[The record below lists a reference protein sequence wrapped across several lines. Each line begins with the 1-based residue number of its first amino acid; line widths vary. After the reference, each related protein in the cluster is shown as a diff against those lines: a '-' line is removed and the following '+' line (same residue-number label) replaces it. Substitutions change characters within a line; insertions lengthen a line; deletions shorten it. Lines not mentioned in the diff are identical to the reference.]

1 MPLVC
6 AIVFIGLW
14 NAFPKAGKAGMV
26 RKGRLWSPFRRKRK
40 RSIRLSFQY
49 QTSGTRSLGDTAAEV
64 IHSLKFKFYL
74 FSFLSE

>member
-1 MPLVC
+1 
-6 AIVFIGLW
+6 
-14 NAFPKAGKAGMV
+14 MV

-49 QTSGTRSLGDTAAEV
+49 LTSGTRSLGDTAAEV

>member
-1 MPLVC
+1 
-6 AIVFIGLW
+6 
-14 NAFPKAGKAGMV
+14 MV
-26 RKGRLWSPFRRKRK
+26 RKRRLWSPFRRKRK

-49 QTSGTRSLGDTAAEV
+49 LTSGTRSLGDTAAEV